1 MEPKAPLCRMR
12 PPAGCLGL
20 SGVGASTTLVVLWLA
35 VGALSLGTAST
46 AAGQQNPDPA
56 PASPKLT
63 PDPAPGAAPAAPAQ
77 PTPVQPPPVQPA
89 PPATG
94 EEAIPTPSEPPTTF
108 DPAPAPEPAAP
119 TAPAPVPAAE
129 STAEQDR
136 ATLARPRAAQR
147 RRERNERAAA
157 ARRKAAGSREGAARR
172 VAAARP
178 DSLVR
183 IGSLLPSAKSSD
195 GSRSGLLLLAAG
207 ALLALVIAS
216 ASLVPVTTRMMK
228 GQLR

>member
-1 MEPKAPLCRMR
+1 MEPKAPRCRIR
-12 PPAGCLGL
+12 PPAGYLGL
-20 SGVGASTTLVVLWLA
+20 SGVGASATLVVLWLA
-35 VGALSLGTAST
+35 VGALSLGTAPT
-46 AAGQQNPDPA
+46 AAAQQSPDPA
-56 PASPKLT
+56 PVSPEIT

-77 PTPVQPPPVQPA
+77 PTPVQPTPVQAP

-94 EEAIPTPSEPPTTF
+94 GEAIPTPSEPPTTF
-108 DPAPAPEPAAP
+108 DPAPAPEPATP
-119 TAPAPVPAAE
+119 TAPAPVPAAG
-129 STAEQDR
+129 STAEQER

-147 RRERNERAAA
+147 RRERNQRAA

-172 VAAARP
+172 AAAARP
-178 DSLVR
+178 GSLVR

-207 ALLALVIAS
+207 ALLTLVMAS
-216 ASLVPVTTRMMK
+216 ASLLAVATRMMK